1 MTVKNNKKTN
11 NYVYK
16 DYDLNIKQE
25 KKVAEP
31 TKEKEE
37 KKIPFSRLLRDGFV
51 MVPRLNVRS
60 GPSFSFNIIKIVNQ
74 GERLFV
80 SGETENDKGE
90 LWYQIT
96 MDISPDDVVA
106 KEGTIG
112 YVKANFI
119 EIR

>member
-31 TKEKEE
+31 IKEE
-37 KKIPFSRLLRDGFV
+37 KKIPLSRLLRDGFV

-60 GPSFSFNIIKIVNQ
+60 GPGFSFNVMKIVNQ

-96 MDISPDDVVA
+96 MDISPADVVA

-112 YVKANFI
+112 YVKADFI